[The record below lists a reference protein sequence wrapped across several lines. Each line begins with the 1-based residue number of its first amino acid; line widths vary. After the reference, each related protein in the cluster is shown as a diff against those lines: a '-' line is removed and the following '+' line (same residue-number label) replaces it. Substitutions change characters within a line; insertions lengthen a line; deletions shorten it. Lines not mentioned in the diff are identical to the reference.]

1 MKGWMTLQKKSWP
14 SGISRAALVLKL
26 KPSLIKNNELK

>member
-14 SGISRAALVLKL
+14 SGIGTAALVLKL
-26 KPSLIKNNELK
+26 KPSLIKNN